1 MNAKIILG
9 SVSLGARNDHL
20 KNQPDFRNPRLQAV
34 YLRKRRAKMQK
45 TTGKRLQATGQK
57 NLEILPNFLI
67 DSHASGWS
75 L

>member
-1 MNAKIILG
+1 MRAKITLG

-45 TTGKRLQATGQK
+45 TTGKRLQATG
-57 NLEILPNFLI
+57 
-67 DSHASGWS
+67 
-75 L
+75 

>member
-1 MNAKIILG
+1 MKKKVSAKIILG

-45 TTGKRLQATGQK
+45 TTGKRLQATGLKTQK
-57 NLEILPNFLI
+57 SYLI
-67 DSHASGWS
+67 F
-75 L
+75 

>member
-1 MNAKIILG
+1 MKAKIILG

-45 TTGKRLQATGQK
+45 TTGKRLQAT
-57 NLEILPNFLI
+57 
-67 DSHASGWS
+67 S
-75 L
+75 LKT